1 MVIPVSLFGSG
12 TVDDKWERM
21 KKIAVY
27 PGTFDPVT
35 FGHLDIIRRGALLM
49 DRLVVA
55 VAVNT
60 EKQFLFNSQERIE
73 FLNEAVKSIPG
84 VEVCQMDGLLV
95 DFVKS
100 LGSNIILRG
109 LRAVSDFEY
118 EFQMA
123 GMNHKLNP
131 DIETIFLVSGE
142 ETLFLS
148 SRLVKEIAGMG
159 GDVSRFTPPGVIPEL
174 RRRMMAR
181 LGRG

>member
-1 MVIPVSLFGSG
+1 MN
-12 TVDDKWERM
+12 R
-21 KKIAVY
+21 IAVY

-35 FGHLDIIRRGALLM
+35 FGHLDIIRRGVRLV

-60 EKQFLFNSQERIE
+60 EKQFLFSSQERMD
-73 FLNEAVKSIPG
+73 FLREAVDTIPG
-84 VEVCQMDGLLV
+84 VEVCQMNGLLV
-95 DFVKS
+95 DFVRQ
-100 LGSNIILRG
+100 LGADFVLRG

-123 GMNHKLNP
+123 GMNRKLYP
-131 DIETIFLVSGE
+131 EVETVFLVSGE

-174 RRRMMAR
+174 KRRMMAR
-181 LGRG
+181 LGRGPG

>member
-1 MVIPVSLFGSG
+1 MN
-12 TVDDKWERM
+12 R
-21 KKIAVY
+21 IAVY

-35 FGHLDIIRRGALLM
+35 FGHLDIIRRGALLV

-60 EKQFLFNSQERIE
+60 EKQFLFTSQERID
-73 FLNEAVKSIPG
+73 FIADAVRTIPG

-95 DFVKS
+95 DFVQH
-100 LGSNIILRG
+100 LGAGFVLRG
-109 LRAVSDFEY
+109 LRAVADFEY

-123 GMNHKLNP
+123 GMNRKLNP
-131 DIETIFLVSGE
+131 DVETVFLVSGE
-142 ETLFLS
+142 ETMFLS

-181 LGRG
+181 LGRGPG

>member
-1 MVIPVSLFGSG
+1 MN
-12 TVDDKWERM
+12 R
-21 KKIAVY
+21 IAVY

-35 FGHLDIIRRGALLM
+35 FGHLDIIRRGALLV

-60 EKQFLFNSQERIE
+60 EKQFLFTTQERID
-73 FLNEAVKSIPG
+73 FLRAAVKNIPG

-95 DFVKS
+95 HFVEQ
-100 LGSNIILRG
+100 LGAHFVLRG

-123 GMNHKLNP
+123 GMNRKLNA
-131 DIETIFLVSGE
+131 DVETVFLVSGE

-159 GDVSRFTPPGVIPEL
+159 GDVSRFTPADVIPEL
-174 RRRMMAR
+174 RRRMMVR
-181 LGRG
+181 LGRGMG

>member
-1 MVIPVSLFGSG
+1 MN
-12 TVDDKWERM
+12 R
-21 KKIAVY
+21 IAVY

-35 FGHLDIIRRGALLM
+35 FGHLDIIRRGALLV

-60 EKQFLFNSQERIE
+60 EKQFLFTTQERIR
-73 FLNEAVKSIPG
+73 FLEEAVSPFPG

-95 DFVKS
+95 NFVRELGADFV
-100 LGSNIILRG
+100 LRG

-123 GMNHKLNP
+123 GMNRKLSP
-131 DIETIFLVSGE
+131 EVETIFLVSGE
-142 ETLFLS
+142 ETMFLS

-159 GDVSRFTPPGVIPEL
+159 GDVSRFTPACVIPEL
-174 RRRMMAR
+174 GRRMMAR
-181 LGRG
+181 LGRGSG

>member
-1 MVIPVSLFGSG
+1 MN
-12 TVDDKWERM
+12 
-21 KKIAVY
+21 KIAVY
-27 PGTFDPVT
+27 PGMFDPVT
-35 FGHLDIIRRGALLM
+35 FGHLDIIRRGVLLV

-60 EKQFLFNSQERIE
+60 EKQFLFNTQERIRFIE
-73 FLNEAVKSIPG
+73 EAVGDIPC

-95 DFVKS
+95 EFVKS
-100 LGSNIILRG
+100 LGAKIVLRG

-123 GMNHKLNP
+123 GMNRKLSP
-131 DIETIFLVSGE
+131 DVETVFLVSSE

-159 GDVSRFTPPGVIPEL
+159 GDVSRFTPPLVIPEL
-174 RRRMMAR
+174 RRRMMIR
-181 LGRG
+181 LGREP

>member
-1 MVIPVSLFGSG
+1 MN
-12 TVDDKWERM
+12 
-21 KKIAVY
+21 KIAIY

-35 FGHLDIIRRGALLM
+35 FGHLDIIRRGALLV

-60 EKQFLFNSQERIE
+60 EKQFLFTSQERIA
-73 FLNEAVKSIPG
+73 FLEESVASIPR
-84 VEVCQMDGLLV
+84 VEVCHMDGLLV
-95 DFVKS
+95 NFAKS
-100 LGSNIILRG
+100 IGAQIILRG

-123 GMNHKLNP
+123 GMNRKLNP
-131 DIETIFLVSGE
+131 ELESIFLVSGE

-159 GDVSRFTPPGVIPEL
+159 GDVSLFTPPGVIPEL
-174 RRRMMAR
+174 RRRMMVR
-181 LGRG
+181 LGRGPG

>member
-1 MVIPVSLFGSG
+1 MH
-12 TVDDKWERM
+12 R
-21 KKIAVY
+21 IAVY
-27 PGTFDPVT
+27 PGMFDPVT
-35 FGHLDIIRRGALLM
+35 FGHLDMIRRGASLV

-60 EKQFLFNSQERIE
+60 EKHSLFTTQERIGFIRE
-73 FLNEAVKSIPG
+73 VTDTIPG

-95 DFVKS
+95 DFVKT
-100 LGSNIILRG
+100 LGAHTVLRG

-123 GMNHKLNP
+123 GMNRKLSP
-131 DIETIFLVSGE
+131 DLETIFLVSGE
-142 ETLFLS
+142 ETQFLS

-174 RRRMMAR
+174 RRRMMER
-181 LGRG
+181 LGRGAG

>member
-1 MVIPVSLFGSG
+1 MN
-12 TVDDKWERM
+12 R
-21 KKIAVY
+21 IAVY

-35 FGHLDIIRRGALLM
+35 YGHLDIIRRGALLV

-60 EKQFLFNSQERIE
+60 EKQFLFNTLERIQ
-73 FLNEAVKSIPG
+73 FLEDAVSTIPS

-95 DFVKS
+95 DFVKN
-100 LGSNIILRG
+100 LGANVVLRG

-123 GMNHKLNP
+123 GMNRKLNS
-131 DIETIFLVSGE
+131 DVETIFLVSSE

-159 GDVSRFTPPGVIPEL
+159 GDVSRFTPSGVIPEL

-181 LGRG
+181 LGRGLG

>member
-1 MVIPVSLFGSG
+1 MN
-12 TVDDKWERM
+12 R
-21 KKIAVY
+21 IAVY

-35 FGHLDIIRRGALLM
+35 FGHLDIIRRGSLLV

-60 EKQFLFNSQERIE
+60 EKQFLFTSQERID
-73 FLNEAVKSIPG
+73 FLRESVGAIPG

-95 DFVKS
+95 NFVKQ
-100 LGSNIILRG
+100 LGAHFVLRG

-123 GMNHKLNP
+123 GMNRKLSP
-131 DIETIFLVSGE
+131 EVETVFLVSGE
-142 ETLFLS
+142 ETMFLS

-159 GDVSRFTPPGVIPEL
+159 GDVSRFTPSAVIPEL

-181 LGRG
+181 LGRGPG